1 MDKDVAIKVENI
13 SKIYKLY
20 NSPKDRLKESIHPFN
35 KRYSR
40 DFYALNNVSMEVKKG
55 ETVGIIGRNGS
66 GKSTLLKIITGVL
79 TPTYGNVTVNGRISA
94 LLELGT
100 GFNQEL
106 SGIDNVYF
114 SGTING
120 FSKEEMDERIDDILA
135 FADIGDF
142 VYQPVKSYSSG
153 MFVRLAFAVA
163 INVQPDVFIVDEALS
178 VGDAQFQ
185 KKCLNAF
192 YKLRDNGCSILFVSH
207 ETYAV
212 RNICQRALY
221 LKNGEKILFGSS
233 AEVVDKYVYELEQT
247 ETIENNNPKEEVE
260 AIESQKGETSCS
272 EVREEEEN
280 INLEREYVDSPQ
292 TIGDTPDVII
302 EEVHLLDK
310 DSKEINQVV
319 SGQDMY
325 LRFSYKVIG
334 QIDTK
339 ISFVFN
345 IYRHNGFYVCGTTTL
360 MDGLEPF
367 EPNKNGT
374 VTVYFPKVRLLSGHY
389 KCRVAVNDDRGLG
402 VYAEAVPVCEFR
414 VVDRFEAVGLIN
426 LERSWIIKE

>member
-1 MDKDVAIKVENI
+1 MDNDVAIRVENI

-20 NSPKDRLKESIHPFN
+20 NSPQDRLKESIHPFH

-40 DFYALNNVSMEVKKG
+40 DFYALNNVSLEVKKG

-94 LLELGT
+94 LLELGS
-100 GFNQEL
+100 GFNPEL

-114 SGTING
+114 SGTLNG
-120 FSKEEMDERIDDILA
+120 FSQKEMDEKIDDILA

-163 INVQPDVFIVDEALS
+163 INVQPDIFIVDEALS

-192 YKLRDNGCSILFVSH
+192 YKLRDSGCSILFVSH
-207 ETYAV
+207 ESYAV

-221 LKNGEKILFGSS
+221 LKNGEKVLFGAS
-233 AEVVDKYVYELEQT
+233 AEVVDKYIYELEQA
-247 ETIENNNPKEEVE
+247 ESPK
-260 AIESQKGETSCS
+260 SDNSPQKS
-272 EVREEEEN
+272 EVAEEQNAVVSPSKMQEAEDN
-280 INLEREYVDSPQ
+280 INLKKCVSNSQ
-292 TIGDTPDVII
+292 NIGEVPDIII
-302 EEVHLLDK
+302 ERPQLLNRD
-310 DSKEINQVV
+310 DKEICEVV
-319 SGQDMY
+319 TGQEIY
-325 LRFSYKVIG
+325 LRFSYKIIG
-334 QIDTK
+334 EINTK
-339 ISFVFN
+339 LSFVFN
-345 IYRHNGFYVCGTTTL
+345 LYRHNGFYVCGTTTL

-367 EPNKNGT
+367 EPKQTGT
-374 VTVYFPKVRLLSGHY
+374 VTVCFPNVRLLSGHY

-402 VYAEAVPVCEFR
+402 VYAEAAPVCEFK
-414 VVDRFEAVGLIN
+414 VIDNFEAVGLIN
-426 LERSWIIKE
+426 LERSWIVEG